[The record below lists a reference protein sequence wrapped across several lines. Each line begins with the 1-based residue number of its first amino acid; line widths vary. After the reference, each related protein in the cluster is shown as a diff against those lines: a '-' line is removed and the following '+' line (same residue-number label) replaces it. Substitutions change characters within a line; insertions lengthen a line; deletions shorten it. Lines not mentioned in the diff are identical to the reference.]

1 MQILEN
7 KKLELD
13 FERKNYKIKLFVLER
28 LEGYLMFG
36 YFICIGT
43 VVMLVLLVKQ
53 TITKEE
59 AGVWGAIS
67 MSALMIMVLRSELE
81 KNIIMKKNIYGVWF

>member
-1 MQILEN
+1 MLILEN
-7 KKLELD
+7 KQLEVDL
-13 FERKNYKIKLFVLER
+13 ESKNYKIKLLILER

-43 VVMLVLLVKQ
+43 VVMLVLLAKQ
-53 TITKEE
+53 TITKDE

-81 KNIIMKKNIYGVWF
+81 KKYYHEN

>member
-1 MQILEN
+1 
-7 KKLELD
+7 
-13 FERKNYKIKLFVLER
+13 
-28 LEGYLMFG
+28 MFG
-36 YFICIGT
+36 YFICIGA
-43 VVMLVLLVKQ
+43 VVVFVLLAKQ
-53 TITKEE
+53 TITKDE

>member
-1 MQILEN
+1 
-7 KKLELD
+7 
-13 FERKNYKIKLFVLER
+13 
-28 LEGYLMFG
+28 
-36 YFICIGT
+36 
-43 VVMLVLLVKQ
+43 MLVLLAKE
-53 TITKEE
+53 TITKDE